1 MTRETFARSGPS
13 GTRTSLVFFATAVL
27 LLLLAGCGG
36 GDADVTDSDSSDASE
51 TPAETSE
58 EAKVDDGTIVESGF
72 GQQGQYAWVTALVR
86 NDSDHGGQTVT
97 VNFNVLD
104 EAGELVASGSQV
116 SSFSWADQEVP
127 VATQVDL
134 GKRVKAAKIEAAVL
148 VEDEGTFEEYD
159 PEGWQ
164 TEIPGKVYQPEYS
177 NTWGA
182 KFTVANPS
190 AEPLDGSALQVV
202 CHDAAGNIIGGS
214 SAYPELIPPS
224 GKILVDVSSVYATQ
238 KPADCLGYH
247 TPWM

>member
-1 MTRETFARSGPS
+1 MRSS
-13 GTRTSLVFFATAVL
+13 IVILAAAVL
-27 LLLLAGCGG
+27 LPLLAGCGG
-36 GDADVTDSDSSDASE
+36 GDDDVTDSESSDASE
-51 TPAETSE
+51 TPAETTE
-58 EAKVDDGTIVESGF
+58 EARADAGVIVESGF

-104 EAGELVASGSQV
+104 QAGELVASGSQV

-134 GKRVKAAKIEAAVL
+134 GKRVKAAKVEATVL

-164 TEIPGKVYQPEYS
+164 SEIAGKVYQPEYS
-177 NTWGA
+177 DTWGA
-182 KFTVANPS
+182 KFTVANPGS
-190 AEPLDGSALQVV
+190 EPLEGSALQVV

-224 GKILVDVSSVYATQ
+224 GEVLVDVSSVYATQ